1 MWVTLKQ
8 KVWHWRGLLLIGP
21 SVAICVIA
29 LRLSG
34 LLQLLEWAAFDQMFR
49 SRPSEPMDTRI
60 AIVGVTEA
68 DLRRIG
74 QVPIPDGV
82 LAQAL
87 EILSAQ
93 QPRAIGLDLY
103 RDLPVEPGHQE
114 LVQVFTS
121 TPNLIGAEKV
131 IGDEVLER
139 VAPPPTLQERDQ
151 VSAVD
156 LLVDADGKT
165 RRGLLY
171 LNAEDGQLHFGMGF
185 RLALKYLEAQG
196 IQPELTEQNWIKLG
210 QAIMPPL
217 EPNTGG
223 YVRTNADGYQILINY
238 RGSSRSFETVSL
250 SQVLDQQIAEDWG
263 RDRIIL
269 IGVTAE
275 SLRDYFQTPFGAQ
288 LIASPELM
296 AGVEVH
302 ANITSQ
308 LLSAVLD
315 GRSLIQT
322 WTDPEEWLWIF
333 LWSCIG
339 TIIGWNIGYAGG
351 WAKRSLMGFALF
363 LTVGGLFG
371 IGHLAFWQGWWLPVV
386 PGAIALLT
394 ATGVITAV
402 IAQTANRIRKA
413 FSRYLTSEIVAQVLE
428 TPGGLNLGGEHRTVT
443 ILLSD
448 LRGFSSLCE
457 RLQPAQVVMMLN
469 VYFEYMVDV
478 ITHYNGIID
487 EFIGDAILV
496 VFGIPTEQKDDAERA
511 VACAIAMQLAMEP
524 VNHRLQEIGLPHL
537 EMGIGINTG
546 EVVAGNIGSQKR
558 TKYSVIGRN
567 VNRVARIESY
577 TVGGQIL
584 ISESTLKANKP
595 ILQINRAMT
604 VEPKGMAEPLSLYE
618 LTGIQGRYQL
628 SLSTVEIPLF
638 PLAESMPMQY
648 FILTGK
654 QIMGE
659 ALQGWF
665 VKLSERAAEAKL
677 ESPVAPL
684 SDLKITIPP
693 DNGAADGLVIEDI
706 YGKILAPL
714 SEDGLHVQIRFT
726 VVPPA
731 FEALVRSFQPL

>member
-1 MWVTLKQ
+1 MWATLKQ
-8 KVWHWRGLLLIGP
+8 KVWQWRWLLFIAP
-21 SVAICVIA
+21 SVATCVIV

-49 SRPSEPMDTRI
+49 SRPSEPMDSRI
-60 AIVGVTEA
+60 AIVGLTEA

-87 EILSAQ
+87 RILSAQ

-131 IGDEVLER
+131 IGDDVIER

-156 LLVDADGKT
+156 LVVDADGKV
-165 RRGLLY
+165 RRALLY
-171 LNAEDGQLHFGMGF
+171 LNSAEGQLHFGMGF
-185 RLALKYLEAQG
+185 RLALKYLEVEG
-196 IQPELTEQNWIKLG
+196 IQPELTKQDWIQLG
-210 QAIMPPL
+210 QTIIPPL
-217 EPNTGG
+217 EPDTGG
-223 YVRTNADGYQILINY
+223 YVRTNVDGYQILINY
-238 RGSSRSFETVSL
+238 RGAPRSFETVSL
-250 SQVLDQQIAEDWG
+250 SQVLDRQIPDDWA
-263 RDRIIL
+263 RDRIIF
-269 IGVTAE
+269 IGATAE
-275 SLRDYFQTPFGAQ
+275 SLRDYFQTPFGAR

-308 LLSAVLD
+308 LLSSVLSE
-315 GRSLIQT
+315 RSLIQT

-333 LWSCIG
+333 LWSCVG
-339 TIIGWNIGYAGG
+339 TIVGWNMGYASGLG
-351 WAKRSLMGFALF
+351 KRSLMAFTLF
-363 LTVGGLFG
+363 LTIGGLFG
-371 IGHLAFWQGWWLPVV
+371 IGYLAFWQGWWLPVV
-386 PGAIALLT
+386 PAAIALLT
-394 ATGVITAV
+394 ATGVVTAV
-402 IAQTANRIRKA
+402 IAQTANRIRRA

-428 TPGGLNLGGEHRTVT
+428 TPGGLNLGGEHRVVT

-457 RLQPAQVVMMLN
+457 RLQPAQVVTMLN
-469 VYFEYMVDV
+469 VYFEQMVDI

-595 ILQINRAMT
+595 ILQINRVMT
-604 VEPKGMAEPLSLYE
+604 VELKGIAESLSLYE
-618 LTGIQGRYQL
+618 LTGIQGQYQL
-628 SLSTVEIPLF
+628 SLPTVEMALF
-638 PLAESMPMQY
+638 PLAESMPMRY
-648 FILTGK
+648 FVLTGK
-654 QIMGE
+654 RIMGE
-659 ALQGWF
+659 ALQGWL

-693 DNGAADGLVIEDI
+693 DAEESDGSVIEEI
-706 YGKILAPL
+706 YAKVLAPL
-714 SEDGLHVQIRFT
+714 SDDGLHVQIRFT